1 MQRSRVAWLR
11 EGDRNTKYFHH
22 RVSWRRKKNSIHKLK
37 RCVGTWTSD
46 TAEMEEMATDFFQK
60 LYTRDDHVD
69 PDIITN
75 LLGQCVDDDMNAQ
88 LCAPFKRRK

>member
-1 MQRSRVAWLR
+1 
-11 EGDRNTKYFHH
+11 
-22 RVSWRRKKNSIHKLK
+22 
-37 RCVGTWTSD
+37 
-46 TAEMEEMATDFFQK
+46 MEEMATDFFQK